1 MKMNNQNRIIKERIP
16 VRVIGFDDI
25 KEGVSCNPPLT
36 TIKQPCIDIF
46 ENGSPGGVR
55 TVKIPTSLVM
65 RELVRNVTGN
75 Q

>member
-1 MKMNNQNRIIKERIP
+1 
-16 VRVIGFDDI
+16 
-25 KEGVSCNPPLT
+25 LT